1 MTEAATALAAFDRL
15 RLAAAEAETRPPA
28 EVAAEAAAALPPPGI
43 RFAGAGKTFAARRG
57 QPAVA
62 ALAPLDLAIPPG
74 SIYGVIGRSG
84 AGKSTLVRLINLLER
99 PSQGQ
104 VLIDGV
110 DLAGLDAAALRR
122 QRRAIGMI
130 FQHFNLLT
138 SRTVFGNVAL
148 PLELAGLERAAIE
161 ARVRPLLDLVGLADK
176 RDRYPAQ
183 LSGGQKQR
191 VAIAR
196 ALAARPRVLLCD
208 EATSALDPETT
219 RQILDLLADVNRR
232 LRITIVLITHEMGVV
247 KQICDRVA
255 VLDDGRLVE
264 EGPVFEVFT
273 RPSSATARRLVGE
286 VTSQALPAWLTE
298 RLRARATAD
307 ADSTVLRLTF
317 AGPRAEAPVLTQV
330 ARRHGVDLNV
340 LHGQI
345 DTIQGRPFGSLV
357 VAVAGRSETVIHQLE
372 DNDVRVELLGY
383 LA

>member
-1 MTEAATALAAFDRL
+1 M
-15 RLAAAEAETRPPA
+15 
-28 EVAAEAAAALPPPGI
+28 
-43 RFAGAGKTFAARRG
+43 
-57 QPAVA
+57 
-62 ALAPLDLAIPPG
+62 
-74 SIYGVIGRSG
+74 IGRSG
-84 AGKSTLVRLINLLER
+84 AGKSTLLRLINLLER
-99 PSQGQ
+99 PSQGR

-176 RDRYPAQ
+176 RDRYPAE

-191 VAIAR
+191 VGIAR
-196 ALAARPRVLLCD
+196 ALATRPRVLLCD
-208 EATSALDPETT
+208 AATLPRGTT
-219 RQILDLLADVNRR
+219 GQTPAPGPHANRR
-232 LRITIVLITHEMGVV
+232 FRITIVLITHEMAVV

-255 VLDDGRLVE
+255 VLEGGELVE
-264 EGPVFEVFT
+264 EGPVFQVFT
-273 RPSSATARRLVGE
+273 QPGSATARRFVGE
-286 VTSQALPAWLTE
+286 VTSQALPAWLAE
-298 RLRARATAD
+298 RLRPRAAGA
-307 ADSTVLRLTF
+307 ADSTVLRLSFT
-317 AGPRAEAPVLTQV
+317 GPRAEAPVLTQV